1 MQGPLREQARS
12 HRGAAGLV
20 GWCGGQSSMN
30 LSGPFIKRPVATM
43 LLSLAIMLLGGVSFG
58 LLPVS
63 PLPQMD
69 FPVIVVQA
77 SLPGASPEVMAST
90 VATPLERS
98 FGSIAGVNTMS
109 SRSSQGSTRVILQFD
124 LDRDINGAAREVQAA
139 INASRTLLPS
149 GMRSM
154 PTYKKVNPSQAPIMV
169 LSLTSDVLEKG
180 QLYDL
185 ASTILSQSLSQVQGV
200 GEVQIGG
207 SSLPAVRIELEPQSL
222 NQYGVALDDVRNTI
236 ANANVRRPKG
246 SVEDDQRLWQ
256 VQANDQLEKAKDYES
271 LIIHYNGGAAL
282 RLKDVAKVSDGVEDR
297 YNSGFFNDDAAV
309 LLVINRQAGANIIET
324 VNEIKAQL
332 PALQAVLP
340 ASVKLNLAMDR
351 SPVIKATLH
360 EAEMTLLIAVALVIL
375 VVFLF
380 LGNFRAS
387 LIPTLAVPVS
397 LVGTFAV
404 MYLYGFSLN
413 NLSLMALILAT
424 GLVVDDAIVVLENI
438 SRHID
443 EGVRPM
449 RAAYLGAQEVGFTLL
464 SMNVSLVAVFLSI
477 LFMGGIIESL
487 FREFSITLAAAIVVS
502 LVVSLTLTPMLC
514 ARWLK
519 PHTPGQEN
527 RLQRWSR
534 RANDWMVGKYATSL
548 DWVLRHKRLTLLSL
562 FVTIGVNI
570 ALYVV
575 VPKTF
580 MPQQDTGQLIGFV
593 RGDDGLSFSVMQ
605 PKMEIFRRAVL
616 KDEAVESVAGFIGGN
631 NGTNNAFMLVR
642 LKPIKERSISAQKVI
657 ERLRKEMPKVPG
669 AQLMLMADQDL
680 QFGGGRE
687 QTTSQYSYILQSG
700 DLGALREWYPKVVTA
715 LKALPE
721 LTAIDAR
728 EGRGARQVTL
738 IVDRDQA
745 KRLGVDMDMVT
756 AVLNNAYS
764 QRQISTI
771 YDSLNQYQVVM
782 EVNPKYAQDPITLKQ
797 VQVITADGARIP
809 LSTIAHYENSLEN
822 DRVSHEGQFASES
835 IAFDMAE
842 GVTVE
847 QGGAAIERAIA
858 KVGLPE
864 DVIAKMAG
872 TADAFAAT
880 QKSQPWMILG
890 ALVAV
895 YLVLGVLYESYIH
908 PLTILSTLP
917 SAGVGALLSI
927 YALGGEFSLIS
938 LLGLFLLIG
947 VVKKNAILM
956 IDLALQLE
964 RSQGMAPLESIRSAC
979 LQRLRPIL
987 MTTLAAILGALPLL
1001 MSRAEGAEMRQPL
1014 GLTIIG
1020 GLIFSQ
1026 VLTLYT
1032 TPVVYLYLD
1041 RLRHRFNKWRG
1052 VRTDAALETPL

>member
-1 MQGPLREQARS
+1 
-12 HRGAAGLV
+12 
-20 GWCGGQSSMN
+20 MN

-256 VQANDQLEKAKDYES
+256 VQANDQLEKARDYES

-449 RAAYLGAQEVGFTLL
+449 QAAYLGAQEVGFTLL

-477 LFMGGIIESL
+477 LFMRGIIESL

-534 RANDWMVGKYATSL
+534 RTNDWMVGKYATSL

-570 ALYVV
+570 ALYIV

-580 MPQQDTGQLIGFV
+580 LPQQDTGQLIGFV

-872 TADAFAAT
+872 TANAFAAT

-964 RSQGMAPLESIRSAC
+964 RNQGMAPLESIRSAC

-1001 MSRAEGAEMRQPL
+1001 LSRAEGAEMRQPL

>member
-1 MQGPLREQARS
+1 
-12 HRGAAGLV
+12 
-20 GWCGGQSSMN
+20 MN

-98 FGSIAGVNTMS
+98 FGAIAGVNTMS

-139 INASRTLLPS
+139 INASRNLLPS

-207 SSLPAVRIELEPQSL
+207 SSLPAVRIELEPQAL
-222 NQYGVALDDVRNTI
+222 NQYGVALDYVRTAI

-246 SVEDDQRLWQ
+246 AVEDGERLWQ
-256 VQANDQLEKAKDYES
+256 IQANDQLEKAKDYKS
-271 LIIHYNGGAAL
+271 LIIHYADGAAL

-443 EGVRPM
+443 EGVPPM
-449 RAAYLGAQEVGFTLL
+449 KAAYLGAEEVGFTLL

-487 FREFSITLAAAIVVS
+487 FREFSITLAASIVVS

-527 RLQRWSR
+527 RLQRVSR
-534 RANDWMVGKYATSL
+534 RTNDWMVAKYATSL
-548 DWVLRHKRLTLLSL
+548 DWVLRHRRLTLLSL

-593 RGDDGLSFSVMQ
+593 RGDDGLSFTVMQ
-605 PKMEIFRRAVL
+605 PKMEVFRRAVL
-616 KDEAVESVAGFIGGN
+616 KDPAVESVAGFIGGS

-642 LKPIKERSISAQKVI
+642 LKPIKERNISAQKVI

-687 QTTSQYSYILQSG
+687 QTTSQYSYILQSA
-700 DLGALREWYPKVVTA
+700 DLGSLREWYPKVVTA

-728 EGRGARQVTL
+728 EGRGAQQVTL

-745 KRLGVDMDMVT
+745 KRLGIDMNMVT
-756 AVLNNAYS
+756 SVLNNAYS

-782 EVNPKYAQDPITLKQ
+782 EVNQKYAQDPITLKQ
-797 VQVITADGARIP
+797 VQVITADGARVP
-809 LSTIAHYENSLEN
+809 LSTIAHYENSLED

-835 IAFDMAE
+835 ISFDMAE

-847 QGGAAIERAIA
+847 QGTAAIERAIA
-858 KVGLPE
+858 RLGMPE
-864 DVIAKMAG
+864 DVIVKVAG

-964 RSQGMAPLESIRSAC
+964 RHQGLAPLESIRSAC

-1001 MSRAEGAEMRQPL
+1001 LSRAEGAEMRQPL

-1041 RLRHRFNKWRG
+1041 KLRHRFNHWRG

>member
-1 MQGPLREQARS
+1 
-12 HRGAAGLV
+12 
-20 GWCGGQSSMN
+20 MN

-98 FGSIAGVNTMS
+98 FGAIAGVNTMS

-139 INASRTLLPS
+139 INASRNLLPS

-154 PTYKKVNPSQAPIMV
+154 PTYKKINPSQAPIMV

-207 SSLPAVRIELEPQSL
+207 SSLPAVRIELEPQAL

-246 SVEDDQRLWQ
+246 SVEDSQRLWQ

-271 LIIHYNGGAAL
+271 LIIHYADGAAL

-297 YNSGFFNDDAAV
+297 YNSGFFNNDSAV

-332 PALQAVLP
+332 PSLQAVLP

-449 RAAYLGAQEVGFTLL
+449 KAAYLGAREVGFTLL

-487 FREFSITLAAAIVVS
+487 FREFSITLAASIVVS

-519 PHTPGQEN
+519 PHASGQEN

-534 RANDWMVGKYATSL
+534 QANEWLVGKYATSL
-548 DWVLRHKRLTLLSL
+548 DWVLRHRRLTLLSL
-562 FVTIGVNI
+562 LVTVGVNV

-605 PKMEIFRRAVL
+605 PKMETFRRAVL
-616 KDEAVESVAGFIGGN
+616 KDEAVESVAGFIGGT

-642 LKPIKERSISAQKVI
+642 LKPIKERNISAQKVI
-657 ERLRKEMPKVPG
+657 ERLRKEMPKVAG

-687 QTTSQYSYILQSG
+687 QTTSQYSYILQSA
-700 DLGALREWYPKVVTA
+700 DLGELRKWYPKVVTA
-715 LKALPE
+715 LRALPE

-797 VQVITADGARIP
+797 VQVITAAGARIP
-809 LSTIAHYENSLEN
+809 LSTIAHYENSLED

-835 IAFDMAE
+835 ISFDMAE

-847 QGGAAIERAIA
+847 QGTAAIERAIA
-858 KVGLPE
+858 RLGMPE
-864 DVIAKMAG
+864 DVIVKMAG

-880 QKSQPWMILG
+880 QKSQPFMILG

-964 RSQGMAPLESIRSAC
+964 RQQGMAPLESIRNAC

-1001 MSRAEGAEMRQPL
+1001 LSRAEGAEMRQPL

-1041 RLRHRFNKWRG
+1041 KLRHRFNHWRG

>member
-1 MQGPLREQARS
+1 
-12 HRGAAGLV
+12 
-20 GWCGGQSSMN
+20 MN
-30 LSGPFIKRPVATM
+30 LSGPFIRRPVATM
-43 LLSLAIMLLGGVSFG
+43 LLSFAIMLLGGVSFG
-58 LLPVS
+58 LLPVA

-77 SLPGASPEVMAST
+77 NLPGASPEVMAST

-98 FGSIAGVNTMS
+98 FGAIAGVNTMS

-139 INASRTLLPS
+139 INASRNLLPS

-185 ASTILSQSLSQVQGV
+185 ASTILSQSLSQVAGV

-207 SSLPAVRIELEPQSL
+207 SSLPAVRIELEPQLL
-222 NQYGVALDDVRNTI
+222 NQYGVALDDVRTAI
-236 ANANVRRPKG
+236 ADSNVRRPKG
-246 SVEDDQRLWQ
+246 SVEDDRRMWQ
-256 VQANDQLEKAKDYES
+256 VQANDQLEKAKDYET
-271 LIIHYNGGAAL
+271 LIIRYQDGSVL
-282 RLKDVAKVSDGVEDR
+282 RLKDVAKVTDSVEDR
-297 YNSGFFNDDAAV
+297 YNSGFFNNDAAV

-360 EAEMTLLIAVALVIL
+360 EAEMTLLIAVALVVL

-413 NLSLMALILAT
+413 NLSLMAFILAT

-443 EGVRPM
+443 EGVPPM
-449 RAAYLGAQEVGFTLL
+449 KAAYMGAEEVGFTLL

-487 FREFSITLAAAIVVS
+487 FREFSITLAASIVVS

-519 PHTPGQEN
+519 PHVPGQEN
-527 RLQRWSR
+527 RLQRWSQGLNER
-534 RANDWMVGKYATSL
+534 MVRGYAISL
-548 DWVLRHKRLTLLSL
+548 DWVLRHRRLTLLSL
-562 FVTIGVNI
+562 LVTIGVNV

-593 RGDDGLSFSVMQ
+593 RGDDGLSFNVMQ

-616 KDEAVESVAGFIGGN
+616 KDKAVQSVAGFIGGN

-642 LKPIKERSISAQKVI
+642 LKPIKERGISAQKVI

-669 AQLMLMADQDL
+669 GQLMLMADQDL

-700 DLGALREWYPKVVTA
+700 DLASLRTWYPKVVA
-715 LKALPE
+715 AFRALPE

-728 EGRGARQVTL
+728 DGGGAQQVTL
-738 IVDRDQA
+738 VVDRDQA
-745 KRLGVDMDMVT
+745 KRLGIDMDMVT
-756 AVLNNAYS
+756 TVLNNAYS

-782 EVNPKYAQDPITLKQ
+782 EVNPKYAQDPKTLEQ
-797 VQVITADGARIP
+797 VQVITADGARVP
-809 LSTIAHYENSLEN
+809 LSTIAHYENSLED
-822 DRVSHEGQFASES
+822 DRVSHEGQFASEGIS
-835 IAFDMAE
+835 FDMAE

-847 QGGAAIERAIA
+847 QGTAAIERALA

-880 QKSQPWMILG
+880 QKSQPFMILG
-890 ALVAV
+890 ALLAV

-964 RSQGMAPLESIRSAC
+964 RGGQTPLESIRSAC
-979 LQRLRPIL
+979 LLRLRPIL

-1001 MSRAEGAEMRQPL
+1001 LGAAEGSEMRQPL

-1020 GLIFSQ
+1020 GLVFSQ

-1041 RLRHRFNKWRG
+1041 KLRHRFNRWRG

>member
-1 MQGPLREQARS
+1 
-12 HRGAAGLV
+12 
-20 GWCGGQSSMN
+20 MN
-30 LSGPFIKRPVATM
+30 LSGPFIRRPVATL
-43 LLSLAIMLLGGVSFG
+43 LLSFAIMLLGGVSFG

-69 FPVIVVQA
+69 FPVIVVSA

-98 FGSIAGVNTMS
+98 FGAIAGVNTMS

-124 LDRDINGAAREVQAA
+124 QDRDINGAAREVQAA
-139 INASRTLLPS
+139 INASRNLLPS

-169 LSLTSDVLEKG
+169 LSLTSDVLSKG
-180 QLYDL
+180 ELYDL
-185 ASTILSQSLSQVQGV
+185 ASTILSQSLSQVPGV

-207 SSLPAVRIELEPQSL
+207 SSLPAVRIELEPQLL
-222 NQYGVALDDVRNTI
+222 NQYGVSLDEVRNTI

-246 SVEDDQRLWQ
+246 AVSDGERNWQ
-256 VQANDQLEKAKDYES
+256 IQANDQLEKAKDYEP
-271 LIIHYNGGAAL
+271 LIIRYQDGAAL
-282 RLKDVAKVSDGVEDR
+282 RLSHVAKVQDSVEDR
-297 YNSGFFNDDAAV
+297 YNSGFFNNDAAV
-309 LLVINRQAGANIIET
+309 LLVVNRQAGANIIET
-324 VNEIKAQL
+324 VNAIKAQL

-397 LVGTFAV
+397 LVGTFAI

-443 EGVRPM
+443 AGIAPM
-449 RAAYLGAQEVGFTLL
+449 KAAYLGAKEVGFTLL

-487 FREFSITLAAAIVVS
+487 FREFSITLAASIVVS

-519 PHTPGQEN
+519 PHVPGTEN
-527 RLQRWSR
+527 AMQRWSNR
-534 RANDWMVGKYATSL
+534 LNERMVNGYARSL
-548 DWVLRHKRLTLLSL
+548 DWVLRHKRLTLFSL
-562 FVTIGVNI
+562 LVTIGVNV

-605 PKMEIFRRAVL
+605 PKMEIFRKAVL
-616 KDEAVESVAGFIGGN
+616 ADPAVESVAGFIGGN
-631 NGTNNAFMLVR
+631 GGTNNALMIVR
-642 LKPIKERSISAQKVI
+642 LKPISERKISAQKVI
-657 ERLRKEMPKVPG
+657 ERLRATLPKVPG
-669 AQLMLMADQDL
+669 GRLMLMADQDL

-687 QTTSQYSYILQSG
+687 QTSSQYSYILQSG
-700 DLGALREWYPKVVTA
+700 DLSELRTWYPKVVEA

-728 EGRGARQVTL
+728 EGRGAQQVTL
-738 IVDRDQA
+738 VVDRDQA
-745 KRLGVDMDMVT
+745 KRLGVDMNMVT

-771 YDSLNQYQVVM
+771 YDSLNQYRVVM
-782 EVNPKYAQDPITLKQ
+782 EVNPQYARDPETLNQ
-797 VQVITADGARIP
+797 VQVITADGQRIP
-809 LSTIAHYENSLEN
+809 LSTIAHYENSLQD
-822 DRVSHEGQFASES
+822 DRVEHEGQFASET
-835 IAFDMAE
+835 IAFDLAN
-842 GVTVE
+842 GVSLE
-847 QGGAAIERAIA
+847 QGTAAIERAIA
-858 KVGLPE
+858 KLGLPE

-872 TADAFAAT
+872 TGDAFAAT
-880 QKSQPWMILG
+880 QKSQPFMILG

-895 YLVLGVLYESYIH
+895 YLVLGILYESYIH

-927 YALGGEFSLIS
+927 YLTGGEFSLIS

-964 RSQGMAPLESIRSAC
+964 RHAGMSPQESIRSAC

-987 MTTLAAILGALPLL
+987 MTTLAALLGALPLML
-1001 MSRAEGAEMRQPL
+1001 SHAEGAEMRQPL

-1026 VLTLYT
+1026 ILTLYT

-1041 RLRHRFNKWRG
+1041 RVRHRFNQWRG

>member
-1 MQGPLREQARS
+1 
-12 HRGAAGLV
+12 
-20 GWCGGQSSMN
+20 MN
-30 LSGPFIKRPVATM
+30 LSGPFIRRPVATM
-43 LLSLAIMLLGGVSFG
+43 LLSFAIMLLGGVCFG

-77 SLPGASPEVMAST
+77 NLPGASPEVMAST

-98 FGSIAGVNTMS
+98 FGAIAGVNTMS

-139 INASRTLLPS
+139 INASRNLLPS

-185 ASTILSQSLSQVQGV
+185 ASTILSQSLSQVAGV

-207 SSLPAVRIELEPQSL
+207 SSLPAVRIELEPQLL
-222 NQYGVALDDVRNTI
+222 NQYGVALDDVRTAI
-236 ANANVRRPKG
+236 ADSNVRRPKG
-246 SVEDDQRLWQ
+246 SVEDDKRMWQ
-256 VQANDQLEKAKDYES
+256 VQANDQLEKAKDYETLVIRYQDGS
-271 LIIHYNGGAAL
+271 VL
-282 RLKDVAKVSDGVEDR
+282 RLKDVAKVSDSVEDR

-324 VNEIKAQL
+324 VNEIKNQL

-360 EAEMTLLIAVALVIL
+360 EAEMTLLIAVALVVL

-443 EGVRPM
+443 EGVPPM
-449 RAAYLGAQEVGFTLL
+449 KAAYLGAEEVGFTLL
-464 SMNVSLVAVFLSI
+464 SMNASLVAVFLSI
-477 LFMGGIIESL
+477 LFMGGIVESL

-519 PHTPGQEN
+519 PHVPGQEN
-527 RLQRWSR
+527 RLQRWSHGLNER
-534 RANDWMVGKYATSL
+534 MVRGYARSL
-548 DWVLRHKRLTLLSL
+548 DWVLRHRRLTLLSL
-562 FVTIGVNI
+562 LVTIGVNI

-593 RGDDGLSFSVMQ
+593 RGDDGLSFNVMQ

-616 KDEAVESVAGFIGGN
+616 KDEAVQSVAGFIGGN

-642 LKPIKERSISAQKVI
+642 LKPIKERGVSAQKVI

-687 QTTSQYSYILQSG
+687 QTTSQYSYILQSA
-700 DLGALREWYPKVVTA
+700 DLASLRIWYPKVVA
-715 LKALPE
+715 AFRALPE

-728 EGRGARQVTL
+728 DGGGAQQVTL

-745 KRLGVDMDMVT
+745 KRLGIDMDMVT
-756 AVLNNAYS
+756 SVLNNAYS

-782 EVNPKYAQDPITLKQ
+782 EVNPKYAQDPNTLEQ
-797 VQVITADGARIP
+797 VQVITADGARVP
-809 LSTIAHYENSLEN
+809 LSAIAHYENSLED
-822 DRVSHEGQFASES
+822 DRVSHEGQFASEGIS
-835 IAFDMAE
+835 FDMAE

-847 QGGAAIERAIA
+847 QGTAAIERAIA
-858 KVGLPE
+858 KLGMPE

-880 QKSQPWMILG
+880 QKSQPFMILG
-890 ALVAV
+890 ALLAV

-927 YALGGEFSLIS
+927 YVLGSEFSLIS

-964 RSQGMAPLESIRSAC
+964 RAGQTPLESIRSAC
-979 LQRLRPIL
+979 LLRLRPIL

-1001 MSRAEGAEMRQPL
+1001 LGGAEGSEMRQPL

-1020 GLIFSQ
+1020 GLVFSQ

-1041 RLRHRFNKWRG
+1041 NLRHRFNRWRG

>member
-1 MQGPLREQARS
+1 
-12 HRGAAGLV
+12 
-20 GWCGGQSSMN
+20 MN

-58 LLPVS
+58 LLPVA

-98 FGSIAGVNTMS
+98 FGAIAGVNTMS

-139 INASRTLLPS
+139 INASRNLLPS

-207 SSLPAVRIELEPQSL
+207 SSLPAVRIELEPQAL
-222 NQYGVALDDVRNTI
+222 NQYGVALDDVRKTI
-236 ANANVRRPKG
+236 ADANVRRPKG
-246 SVEDDQRLWQ
+246 SVEDGQRLWQ
-256 VQANDQLEKAKDYES
+256 IQANDQLEKAKDYES
-271 LIIHYNGGAAL
+271 LIIHYADGAAL

-443 EGVRPM
+443 EGVKPM
-449 RAAYLGAQEVGFTLL
+449 QAAYLGAKEVGFTLL

-487 FREFSITLAAAIVVS
+487 FREFSITLAASIVVS

-527 RLQRWSR
+527 RLQRFSR
-534 RANDWMVGKYATSL
+534 RTNDWMVGKYATSL
-548 DWVLRHKRLTLLSL
+548 DWVLRHRRLTLLSL
-562 FVTIGVNI
+562 LITVGVNV

-616 KDEAVESVAGFIGGN
+616 KDEAVESVAGFIGGT

-642 LKPIKERSISAQKVI
+642 LKPIKDRQISAQKVI

-687 QTTSQYSYILQSG
+687 QTTSQYSYILQSA
-700 DLGALREWYPKVVTA
+700 DLGSLREWYPKVVTA
-715 LKALPE
+715 LRALPE

-728 EGRGARQVTL
+728 EGRGAQQVTL

-745 KRLGVDMDMVT
+745 KRLGIDMDMVT
-756 AVLNNAYS
+756 SVLNNAYS

-782 EVNPKYAQDPITLKQ
+782 EVNPKYAQDPVTLKQ
-797 VQVITADGARIP
+797 VQVITADGARVP
-809 LSTIAHYENSLEN
+809 LSTFAHYESSLED
-822 DRVSHEGQFASES
+822 DRVSHEGQFASEDIS
-835 IAFDMAE
+835 FDMAE

-847 QGGAAIERAIA
+847 QGSAAIERAIA
-858 KVGLPE
+858 KLGLPE

-880 QKSQPWMILG
+880 QKSQPFMILG
-890 ALVAV
+890 ALLAV

-964 RSQGMAPLESIRSAC
+964 RHQGMTPLESIRSAC

-1001 MSRAEGAEMRQPL
+1001 LSRAEGAEMRQPL

-1041 RLRHRFNKWRG
+1041 KLRHRFNKWRG

>member
-1 MQGPLREQARS
+1 
-12 HRGAAGLV
+12 
-20 GWCGGQSSMN
+20 MN

-98 FGSIAGVNTMS
+98 FGAIAGVNTMS

-139 INASRTLLPS
+139 INASRNLLPS

-207 SSLPAVRIELEPQSL
+207 SSLPAVRIELEPQAL
-222 NQYGVALDDVRNTI
+222 NQYGVALDDVRTTI

-246 SVEDDQRLWQ
+246 SVEDGERLWQ

-271 LIIHYNGGAAL
+271 LIIHYADGAAL

-297 YNSGFFNDDAAV
+297 YNSGFFNNDAAV

-375 VVFLF
+375 VVYLF

-443 EGVRPM
+443 QGVPPM
-449 RAAYLGAQEVGFTLL
+449 KAAYLGAEEVGFTLL

-477 LFMGGIIESL
+477 LFMGGIVESL
-487 FREFSITLAAAIVVS
+487 FREFSITLAASIIVS

-527 RLQRWSR
+527 HLQRWSQR
-534 RANDWMVGKYATSL
+534 TNDWMVGKYATSL
-548 DWVLRHKRLTLLSL
+548 DWVLRHRRLTLLSL
-562 FVTIGVNI
+562 IVTIGVNI
-570 ALYVV
+570 ALYIV

-593 RGDDGLSFSVMQ
+593 RGDDGLSFTVMQ
-605 PKMEIFRRAVL
+605 PKMEIFRREVL
-616 KDEAVESVAGFIGGN
+616 KNPAVESVAGFIGGS

-642 LKPIKERSISAQKVI
+642 LKPIKERGINAQKVI
-657 ERLRKEMPKVPG
+657 EQLRKDMPKVAG

-700 DLGALREWYPKVVTA
+700 DLSLLREWYPKVVTA

-728 EGRGARQVTL
+728 EGRGAQQVTL

-745 KRLGVDMDMVT
+745 KRLGVDMNRVT
-756 AVLNNAYS
+756 SVLNNAYS

-782 EVNPKYAQDPITLKQ
+782 EVNPKYAQDPVTLNQ
-797 VQVITADGARIP
+797 VKVITADGARIP
-809 LSTIAHYENSLEN
+809 LSTIAHYENSLAD

-847 QGGAAIERAIA
+847 QGTAAIERAIA
-858 KVGLPE
+858 RVGLPE
-864 DVIAKMAG
+864 GVIAKMSG

-927 YALGGEFSLIS
+927 YVLGGEFSLIS

-964 RSQGMAPLESIRSAC
+964 RHQGLAPLVSIRSAC

-1001 MSRAEGAEMRQPL
+1001 LGRAEGAEMRQPL

-1020 GLIFSQ
+1020 GLVFSQ

-1041 RLRHRFNKWRG
+1041 KLRHRFNHWRG

>member
-1 MQGPLREQARS
+1 
-12 HRGAAGLV
+12 
-20 GWCGGQSSMN
+20 MN

-443 EGVRPM
+443 AGVRPM
-449 RAAYLGAQEVGFTLL
+449 RAAYLGAEEVGFTLL

-527 RLQRWSR
+527 RLQRWSQR
-534 RANDWMVGKYATSL
+534 TNEWMVGKYATSL

-570 ALYVV
+570 ALYIV

-580 MPQQDTGQLIGFV
+580 LPQQDTGQLIGFV

-642 LKPIKERSISAQKVI
+642 LKPIKERGISAQKVI

-964 RSQGMAPLESIRSAC
+964 RNQGMAPLESIRSAC

-1001 MSRAEGAEMRQPL
+1001 LGRAEGAEMRQPL

-1041 RLRHRFNKWRG
+1041 QLRHRFNKWRG

>member
-1 MQGPLREQARS
+1 
-12 HRGAAGLV
+12 
-20 GWCGGQSSMN
+20 MN

-43 LLSLAIMLLGGVSFG
+43 LLCLAIMLLGGVSFG

-98 FGSIAGVNTMS
+98 FGAIAGVNTMS

-139 INASRTLLPS
+139 INASRNLLPS

-207 SSLPAVRIELEPQSL
+207 SSLPAVRIELEPQAL
-222 NQYGVALDDVRNTI
+222 NQYGVALDDVRKTI
-236 ANANVRRPKG
+236 ADANVRRPKG
-246 SVEDDQRLWQ
+246 SVEDGQRLWQ
-256 VQANDQLEKAKDYES
+256 IQANDQLEKAKDYES
-271 LIIHYNGGAAL
+271 LIIHYADGAAL

-360 EAEMTLLIAVALVIL
+360 EAEMTLLIAVGLVIL

-387 LIPTLAVPVS
+387 LIPSLAVPVS

-443 EGVRPM
+443 EGVKPM
-449 RAAYLGAQEVGFTLL
+449 QAAYLGAKEVGFTLL

-477 LFMGGIIESL
+477 LFMGGIVESL

-534 RANDWMVGKYATSL
+534 RTNDWMVARYATSL
-548 DWVLRHKRLTLLSL
+548 DWVLRHRRLTLLSL
-562 FVTIGVNI
+562 FITVGVNV

-616 KDEAVESVAGFIGGN
+616 KDEAVESVAGFIGGS

-642 LKPIKERSISAQKVI
+642 LKPIKDRQLSAQKVI

-687 QTTSQYSYILQSG
+687 QTSSQYSYILQSG
-700 DLGALREWYPKVVTA
+700 DLGELREWYPKVVAA
-715 LKALPE
+715 LRALPE

-728 EGRGARQVTL
+728 EGKGAQQVTL

-745 KRLGVDMDMVT
+745 KRLGIDMDMVT
-756 AVLNNAYS
+756 SVLNNAYS

-782 EVNPKYAQDPITLKQ
+782 EVNQKYAQDPVTLKQ
-797 VQVITADGARIP
+797 VQVITADGARVP
-809 LSTIAHYENSLEN
+809 LSTFAHYENSLED
-822 DRVSHEGQFASES
+822 DRVSHEGQFASEDIS
-835 IAFDMAE
+835 FDMAE

-847 QGGAAIERAIA
+847 QGSAAIERAVA

-880 QKSQPWMILG
+880 QKSQPFMILG
-890 ALVAV
+890 ALLAV

-964 RSQGMAPLESIRSAC
+964 RHQGMTPLESIRSAC

-1001 MSRAEGAEMRQPL
+1001 LSRAEGAEMRQPL

-1041 RLRHRFNKWRG
+1041 KLRHRFNKWRG

>member
-1 MQGPLREQARS
+1 
-12 HRGAAGLV
+12 
-20 GWCGGQSSMN
+20 MN
-30 LSGPFIKRPVATM
+30 LSGPFIRRPVATL

-69 FPVIVVQA
+69 FPVIVVSA

-98 FGSIAGVNTMS
+98 FGAIAGVNTMS

-124 LDRDINGAAREVQAA
+124 QDRDINGAAREVQAA
-139 INASRTLLPS
+139 INASRNLLPS

-169 LSLTSDVLEKG
+169 LSLTSDVLSKG
-180 QLYDL
+180 ELYDL
-185 ASTILSQSLSQVQGV
+185 ASTILSQSLSQVPGV

-207 SSLPAVRIELEPQSL
+207 SSLPAVRIELEPQLL
-222 NQYGVALDDVRNTI
+222 NQYGVSLDEVRNTI

-246 SVEDDQRLWQ
+246 AVSDGERNWQ
-256 VQANDQLEKAKDYES
+256 IQANDQLEKAKDYEP
-271 LIIHYNGGAAL
+271 LIIRYQDGAAL
-282 RLKDVAKVSDGVEDR
+282 RLSHVAKVQDSVEDR
-297 YNSGFFNDDAAV
+297 YNSGFFNNDAAV
-309 LLVINRQAGANIIET
+309 LLVVNRQAGANIIET
-324 VNEIKAQL
+324 VNAIKAQL

-397 LVGTFAV
+397 LVGTFAS

-443 EGVRPM
+443 AGIAPM
-449 RAAYLGAQEVGFTLL
+449 KAAYLGAKEVGFTLL

-487 FREFSITLAAAIVVS
+487 FREFSITLAASIVVS

-519 PHTPGQEN
+519 PHVPGTEN
-527 RLQRWSR
+527 AMQRWSNR
-534 RANDWMVGKYATSL
+534 LNERMVNGYARSL
-548 DWVLRHKRLTLLSL
+548 DWVLRHKRLTLFSL
-562 FVTIGVNI
+562 LVTIGVNV

-605 PKMEIFRRAVL
+605 PKMEIFRKAVL
-616 KDEAVESVAGFIGGN
+616 ADPAVESVAGFIGGN
-631 NGTNNAFMLVR
+631 GGTNNALMIVR
-642 LKPIKERSISAQKVI
+642 LKPISERKISAQKVI
-657 ERLRKEMPKVPG
+657 ERLRATLPKVPG
-669 AQLMLMADQDL
+669 GRLMLMADQDL

-687 QTTSQYSYILQSG
+687 QTSSQYSYILQSG
-700 DLGALREWYPKVVTA
+700 DLSELRTWYPKVVEA

-728 EGRGARQVTL
+728 EGRGAQQVTL
-738 IVDRDQA
+738 VVDRDQA
-745 KRLGVDMDMVT
+745 KRLGVDMNMVT

-771 YDSLNQYQVVM
+771 YDSLNQYRVVM
-782 EVNPKYAQDPITLKQ
+782 EVNPQYARDPETLNQ
-797 VQVITADGARIP
+797 VQVITADGQRIP
-809 LSTIAHYENSLEN
+809 LSTIAHYENSLQD
-822 DRVSHEGQFASES
+822 DRVEHEGQFASET
-835 IAFDMAE
+835 IAFDLAN
-842 GVTVE
+842 GVSLE
-847 QGGAAIERAIA
+847 QGTAAIERAIA
-858 KVGLPE
+858 KLGLPE

-872 TADAFAAT
+872 TGDAFAAT
-880 QKSQPWMILG
+880 QKSQPFMILG

-895 YLVLGVLYESYIH
+895 YLVLGILYESYIH

-927 YALGGEFSLIS
+927 YLTGGEFSLIS

-964 RSQGMAPLESIRSAC
+964 RHAGMSPQESIRSAC

-987 MTTLAAILGALPLL
+987 MTTLAALLGALPLML
-1001 MSRAEGAEMRQPL
+1001 SHAEGAEMRQPL

-1026 VLTLYT
+1026 ILTLYT

-1041 RLRHRFNKWRG
+1041 RVRHRFNQWRG

>member
-1 MQGPLREQARS
+1 
-12 HRGAAGLV
+12 
-20 GWCGGQSSMN
+20 MN
-30 LSGPFIKRPVATM
+30 LSGPFIRRPVATM

-69 FPVIVVQA
+69 FPVIVVSA

-98 FGSIAGVNTMS
+98 FGTIAGVNTMS
-109 SRSSQGSTRVILQFD
+109 SRSGQGSTRVILQFD

-139 INASRTLLPS
+139 INASRNLLPS

-154 PTYKKVNPSQAPIMV
+154 PIYKKVNPSQAPIMV

-185 ASTILSQSLSQVQGV
+185 ASTILSQSLSQVPGV

-207 SSLPAVRIELEPQSL
+207 SSLPAVRIELEPQLL

-236 ANANVRRPKG
+236 ANANLRRPKG
-246 SVEDDQRLWQ
+246 LIEDDQRMWQ
-256 VQANDQLEKAKDYES
+256 VQANDQLEKAKDYEP
-271 LIIHYNGGAAL
+271 LIIRYQNGSAL
-282 RLKDVAKVSDGVEDR
+282 RLSDVAKVRDSVEDR
-297 YNSGFFNDDAAV
+297 YNSGFFNNDAAV
-309 LLVINRQAGANIIET
+309 LLVINRQAGANIIKT

-375 VVFLF
+375 VVYLF
-380 LGNFRAS
+380 LGNWRAS
-387 LIPTLAVPVS
+387 LIPTMAVPVS

-443 EGVRPM
+443 EGIAPM
-449 RAAYLGAQEVGFTLL
+449 KAAYLGAKEVGFTLL

-477 LFMGGIIESL
+477 LFIGGIIASL
-487 FREFSITLAAAIVVS
+487 FREFSITLAASIVVS

-519 PHTPGQEN
+519 PHVPGQEN
-527 RLQRWSR
+527 RLQRASQ
-534 RANDWMVGKYATSL
+534 RANDWMVKHYASSL
-548 DWVLRHKRLTLLSL
+548 DWVLRHRRLTLLSL
-562 FVTIGVNI
+562 LITIGVNV

-580 MPQQDTGQLIGFV
+580 LPQQDTGQLIGFV
-593 RGDDGLSFSVMQ
+593 RGDDGLSFNVMQ
-605 PKMEIFRRAVL
+605 PKMETFRRAVL
-616 KDEAVESVAGFIGGN
+616 KDDAVESVAGFIGGT
-631 NGTNNAFMLVR
+631 NGTNNGFMLVR
-642 LKPIKERSISAQKVI
+642 LKPIKERNISAQKVI
-657 ERLRKEMPKVPG
+657 ERLRKEMPKVAG

-680 QFGGGRE
+680 QFGGGRD
-687 QTTSQYSYILQSG
+687 QTTSQYTYILQSG
-700 DLGALREWYPKVVTA
+700 DLSALREWYPKVVAA

-728 EGRGARQVTL
+728 EGRGAAQVTL
-738 IVDRDQA
+738 VVDRDQA
-745 KRLGVDMDMVT
+745 KRLGIDMAMVT
-756 AVLNNAYS
+756 SLLNNAYS

-782 EVNPKYAQDPITLKQ
+782 EVNPKYAQDPITLNQ
-797 VQVITADGARIP
+797 VQVITAAGARIP
-809 LSTIAHYENSLEN
+809 LSAIAHYENSLEN

-835 IAFDMAE
+835 ISFDMAE

-847 QGGAAIERAIA
+847 QGSAAIERAIA
-858 KVGLPE
+858 RLGLPE
-864 DVIAKMAG
+864 EVIAKMAG

-895 YLVLGVLYESYIH
+895 YLVLGVLYESYVH

-927 YALGGEFSLIS
+927 YVLGGEFSLIS

-964 RSQGMAPLESIRSAC
+964 RHQGMGPLESIRSAC
-979 LQRLRPIL
+979 LLRLRPIL

-1001 MSRAEGAEMRQPL
+1001 LSTAEGAEMRQPL

-1026 VLTLYT
+1026 VLTLFT

-1041 RLRHRFNKWRG
+1041 RLRHRVNRWRG
-1052 VRTDAALETPL
+1052 VRTDASLETPL

>member
-1 MQGPLREQARS
+1 
-12 HRGAAGLV
+12 
-20 GWCGGQSSMN
+20 MN
-30 LSGPFIKRPVATM
+30 LSGPFIRRPVATL

-69 FPVIVVQA
+69 FPVIVVSA

-98 FGSIAGVNTMS
+98 FGAIAGVNTMS

-124 LDRDINGAAREVQAA
+124 QDRDINGAAREVQAA
-139 INASRTLLPS
+139 INASRNLLPS

-169 LSLTSDVLEKG
+169 LSLTSDVLSKG
-180 QLYDL
+180 ELYDL
-185 ASTILSQSLSQVQGV
+185 ASTILSQSLSQVPGV

-207 SSLPAVRIELEPQSL
+207 SSLPAVRIELEPQLL
-222 NQYGVALDDVRNTI
+222 NQYGVSLDEVRNTI

-246 SVEDDQRLWQ
+246 AVSDGERNWQ
-256 VQANDQLEKAKDYES
+256 IQANDQLEKAKDYEP
-271 LIIHYNGGAAL
+271 LIIRYQDGAAL
-282 RLKDVAKVSDGVEDR
+282 RLSHVAKVQDSVEDR
-297 YNSGFFNDDAAV
+297 YNSGFFNNDAAV
-309 LLVINRQAGANIIET
+309 LLVVNRQAGANIIET
-324 VNEIKAQL
+324 VNAIKAQL

-397 LVGTFAV
+397 LVGTFAI

-443 EGVRPM
+443 AGIAPM
-449 RAAYLGAQEVGFTLL
+449 KAAYLGAKEVGFTLL

-487 FREFSITLAAAIVVS
+487 FREFSITLAASIVVS

-519 PHTPGQEN
+519 PHVPGTEN
-527 RLQRWSR
+527 AMQRWSNR
-534 RANDWMVGKYATSL
+534 LNERMVSGYARSL
-548 DWVLRHKRLTLLSL
+548 DWVLRHKRLTLFSL
-562 FVTIGVNI
+562 LVTIGVNV

-605 PKMEIFRRAVL
+605 PKMEIFRKAVL
-616 KDEAVESVAGFIGGN
+616 ADPAVESVAGFIGGN
-631 NGTNNAFMLVR
+631 GGTNNALMIVR
-642 LKPIKERSISAQKVI
+642 LKPISERKISAQKVI
-657 ERLRKEMPKVPG
+657 ERLRETLPKVPG
-669 AQLMLMADQDL
+669 GRLMLMADQDL

-687 QTTSQYSYILQSG
+687 QTSSQYSYILQSG
-700 DLGALREWYPKVVTA
+700 DLSELRTWYPKVVEA

-728 EGRGARQVTL
+728 EGRGAQQVTL
-738 IVDRDQA
+738 VVDRDQA
-745 KRLGVDMDMVT
+745 KRLGVDMNMVT

-771 YDSLNQYQVVM
+771 YDSLNQYRVVM
-782 EVNPKYAQDPITLKQ
+782 EVNPQYARDPETLNQ
-797 VQVITADGARIP
+797 VQVITADGQRIP
-809 LSTIAHYENSLEN
+809 LSTIAHYENSLQD
-822 DRVSHEGQFASES
+822 DRVEHEGQFASET
-835 IAFDMAE
+835 IAFDLAN
-842 GVTVE
+842 GVSLE
-847 QGGAAIERAIA
+847 QGTAAIERAIA
-858 KVGLPE
+858 KLGLPE

-872 TADAFAAT
+872 TGDAFAAT
-880 QKSQPWMILG
+880 QKSQPFMILG

-895 YLVLGVLYESYIH
+895 YLVLGILYESYIH

-927 YALGGEFSLIS
+927 YLTGGEFSLIS

-964 RSQGMAPLESIRSAC
+964 RHAGMSPQESIRSAC

-987 MTTLAAILGALPLL
+987 MTTLAALLGALPLML
-1001 MSRAEGAEMRQPL
+1001 SHAEGAEMRQPL

-1026 VLTLYT
+1026 ILTLYT

-1041 RLRHRFNKWRG
+1041 RVRHRFNQWRG

>member
-1 MQGPLREQARS
+1 
-12 HRGAAGLV
+12 
-20 GWCGGQSSMN
+20 MN
-30 LSGPFIKRPVATM
+30 LSGPFIRRPVATM
-43 LLSLAIMLLGGVSFG
+43 LLSFAIMLLGGVCFG

-77 SLPGASPEVMAST
+77 NLPGASPEVMAST

-98 FGSIAGVNTMS
+98 FGAIAGVNTMS

-139 INASRTLLPS
+139 INASRNLLPS

-185 ASTILSQSLSQVQGV
+185 ASTILSQSLSQVSGV

-207 SSLPAVRIELEPQSL
+207 SSLPAVRIELEPQLL
-222 NQYGVALDDVRNTI
+222 NQYGVALDDVRTAI
-236 ANANVRRPKG
+236 ADSNVRRPKG
-246 SVEDDQRLWQ
+246 SVEDDRRMWQ
-256 VQANDQLEKAKDYES
+256 VQANDQLEKAKDYET
-271 LIIHYNGGAAL
+271 LIIRYQDGSVL
-282 RLKDVAKVSDGVEDR
+282 RLKDVAKVTDSVEDR
-297 YNSGFFNDDAAV
+297 YNSGFFNNDAAV

-360 EAEMTLLIAVALVIL
+360 EAEMTLLIAVALVVL

-443 EGVRPM
+443 EGVPPM
-449 RAAYLGAQEVGFTLL
+449 NAAYLGAEEVGFTLL

-487 FREFSITLAAAIVVS
+487 FREFSITLAASIVVS

-519 PHTPGQEN
+519 PHVPGQEN
-527 RLQRWSR
+527 RLQRWSLGLNER
-534 RANDWMVGKYATSL
+534 MVRGYATSL
-548 DWVLRHKRLTLLSL
+548 DWVLRHRRLTLLSL
-562 FVTIGVNI
+562 LVTIGVNV

-593 RGDDGLSFSVMQ
+593 RGDDGLSFNVMQ

-616 KDEAVESVAGFIGGN
+616 KDEAVQSVAGFIGGN

-642 LKPIKERSISAQKVI
+642 LKPIKERGISAQKVI

-669 AQLMLMADQDL
+669 GQLMLMADQDL

-687 QTTSQYSYILQSG
+687 QTTSQYSYILQSA
-700 DLGALREWYPKVVTA
+700 DLATLRTWYPKVVA
-715 LKALPE
+715 AFRALPE

-728 EGRGARQVTL
+728 DGGGAQQVTL
-738 IVDRDQA
+738 VVDRDQA
-745 KRLGVDMDMVT
+745 KRLGIDMDMVT

-782 EVNPKYAQDPITLKQ
+782 EVNPKYAQDPSTLEQ
-797 VQVITADGARIP
+797 VQVITADGARVP
-809 LSTIAHYENSLEN
+809 LSAIAHYENSLED
-822 DRVSHEGQFASES
+822 DRVSHEGQFASEGIS
-835 IAFDMAE
+835 FDMAE

-847 QGGAAIERAIA
+847 QGTAAIERAIA
-858 KVGLPE
+858 KLGMPE

-880 QKSQPWMILG
+880 QKSQPFMILG
-890 ALVAV
+890 ALLAV

-927 YALGGEFSLIS
+927 YALGSEFSLIS

-964 RSQGMAPLESIRSAC
+964 RAGQTPLESIRSAC
-979 LQRLRPIL
+979 LLRLRPIL

-1001 MSRAEGAEMRQPL
+1001 LGAAEGAEMRQPL

-1020 GLIFSQ
+1020 GLVFSQ

-1041 RLRHRFNKWRG
+1041 KLRHRFNRWRG

>member
-1 MQGPLREQARS
+1 
-12 HRGAAGLV
+12 
-20 GWCGGQSSMN
+20 MN
-30 LSGPFIKRPVATM
+30 LSGPFIRRPVATM
-43 LLSLAIMLLGGVSFG
+43 LLSFAIMLLGGVCFG

-77 SLPGASPEVMAST
+77 NLPGASPEVMAST

-98 FGSIAGVNTMS
+98 FGAIAGVNTMS

-139 INASRTLLPS
+139 INASRNLLPS

-185 ASTILSQSLSQVQGV
+185 ASTILSQSLSQVTGV

-207 SSLPAVRIELEPQSL
+207 SSLPAVRIELEPQLL
-222 NQYGVALDDVRNTI
+222 NQYGVALDDVRTAI
-236 ANANVRRPKG
+236 ANSNVRRPKG
-246 SVEDDQRLWQ
+246 SVEDDKRMWQ
-256 VQANDQLEKAKDYES
+256 VQANDQLEKAKDYETLVIRYQDGS
-271 LIIHYNGGAAL
+271 VL

-297 YNSGFFNDDAAV
+297 YNSGFFNNDAAV

-324 VNEIKAQL
+324 VNEIKNQL

-340 ASVKLNLAMDR
+340 ASVKLDLAMDR

-360 EAEMTLLIAVALVIL
+360 EAEMTLLIAVALVVL

-404 MYLYGFSLN
+404 MYVYGFSLN

-443 EGVRPM
+443 EGVPPM
-449 RAAYLGAQEVGFTLL
+449 KAAYLGAEEVGFTLL
-464 SMNVSLVAVFLSI
+464 SMNASLVAVFLSI
-477 LFMGGIIESL
+477 LFMGGIVESL

-519 PHTPGQEN
+519 PHVPGQEN
-527 RLQRWSR
+527 RLQRWSHGLNER
-534 RANDWMVGKYATSL
+534 MVRGYARSL
-548 DWVLRHKRLTLLSL
+548 DWVLRHRRLTLFSL
-562 FVTIGVNI
+562 LVTIGVNI

-593 RGDDGLSFSVMQ
+593 RGDDGLSFNVMQ

-616 KDEAVESVAGFIGGN
+616 KDEAVQSVAGFIGGN

-642 LKPIKERSISAQKVI
+642 LKPIKERGISAQKVI

-669 AQLMLMADQDL
+669 GQLMLMADQDL

-687 QTTSQYSYILQSG
+687 QTTSQYSYILQSA
-700 DLGALREWYPKVVTA
+700 DLASLRTWYPKVVA
-715 LKALPE
+715 AFRALPE

-728 EGRGARQVTL
+728 DGGGAQQVTL
-738 IVDRDQA
+738 VVDRDQA
-745 KRLGVDMDMVT
+745 KRLGIDMDMVT
-756 AVLNNAYS
+756 SVLNNAYS

-782 EVNPKYAQDPITLKQ
+782 EVNPKYAQDPNTLEQ
-797 VQVITADGARIP
+797 VQVITADGARVP
-809 LSTIAHYENSLEN
+809 LSAIAHYENSLED
-822 DRVSHEGQFASES
+822 DRVSHEGQFASEGIS
-835 IAFDMAE
+835 FDMAE

-847 QGGAAIERAIA
+847 QGTAAIERAIA
-858 KVGLPE
+858 KLGMPE

-880 QKSQPWMILG
+880 QKSQPFMILG
-890 ALVAV
+890 ALLAV

-927 YALGGEFSLIS
+927 YVLGSEFSLIS

-964 RSQGMAPLESIRSAC
+964 RAGQTSLESIRSAC
-979 LQRLRPIL
+979 LLRLRPIL

-1001 MSRAEGAEMRQPL
+1001 LGGAEGSEMRQPL

-1020 GLIFSQ
+1020 GLVFSQ

-1041 RLRHRFNKWRG
+1041 NLRHRFNRWRG

>member
-1 MQGPLREQARS
+1 
-12 HRGAAGLV
+12 
-20 GWCGGQSSMN
+20 MN

-98 FGSIAGVNTMS
+98 FGAIAGVNTMS

-139 INASRTLLPS
+139 INASRNLLPS

-443 EGVRPM
+443 KGVRPM

-502 LVVSLTLTPMLC
+502 LLVSLTLTPMLC

-527 RLQRWSR
+527 RLQRWSQR
-534 RANDWMVGKYATSL
+534 TNDWMVGKYASSL

-642 LKPIKERSISAQKVI
+642 LKPIKERNISAQKVI

-715 LKALPE
+715 LRALPE

-809 LSTIAHYENSLEN
+809 LSTIAHYENSLED

-847 QGGAAIERAIA
+847 QGTAAIERAIA

-864 DVIAKMAG
+864 DVIVKMAG
-872 TADAFAAT
+872 TADAFAAM
-880 QKSQPWMILG
+880 QKSQPFMILG

-927 YALGGEFSLIS
+927 YVLGGEFSLIS

-964 RSQGMAPLESIRSAC
+964 RQQGMAPLESIRNAC

-1001 MSRAEGAEMRQPL
+1001 LSRAEGAEMRQPL

-1041 RLRHRFNKWRG
+1041 KLRHRFNKWRG

>member
-1 MQGPLREQARS
+1 
-12 HRGAAGLV
+12 
-20 GWCGGQSSMN
+20 MN
-30 LSGPFIKRPVATM
+30 LSGPFIRRPVATM

-58 LLPVS
+58 LLPVA

-98 FGSIAGVNTMS
+98 FGAIAGVNTMS

-124 LDRDINGAAREVQAA
+124 LGRDINGAAREVQAA
-139 INASRTLLPS
+139 INASRNLLPS

-185 ASTILSQSLSQVQGV
+185 ASTILSQSLSQVPGV

-207 SSLPAVRIELEPQSL
+207 SSLPAVRIELEPQLL

-246 SVEDDQRLWQ
+246 SVEDDQRMWQ
-256 VQANDQLEKAKDYES
+256 VQANDQLEKAKDYEP
-271 LIIHYNGGAAL
+271 LIIRYQNGSAL
-282 RLKDVAKVSDGVEDR
+282 RLSDVAKVSDGVEDR
-297 YNSGFFNDDAAV
+297 YNSGFFNNDAAV

-375 VVFLF
+375 VVYLF

-443 EGVRPM
+443 DGIAPM
-449 RAAYLGAQEVGFTLL
+449 KAAYLGAKEVGFTLL

-519 PHTPGQEN
+519 PHAPGQEN
-527 RLQRWSR
+527 RLQRTSQR
-534 RANDWMVGKYATSL
+534 VNDWMVKGYARSL
-548 DWVLRHKRLTLLSL
+548 DWVLRHRRLTLLSL
-562 FVTIGVNI
+562 FVTIGVNV

-605 PKMEIFRRAVL
+605 PKMEIFRKAVL
-616 KDEAVESVAGFIGGN
+616 RDPAVESVAGFIGGS

-642 LKPIKERSISAQKVI
+642 LKPIKERQISAQKVI
-657 ERLRKEMPKVPG
+657 ERLRKDMPKVPG
-669 AQLMLMADQDL
+669 GMLMLMADQDL

-687 QTTSQYSYILQSG
+687 QTSSQYSYILQSG
-700 DLGALREWYPKVVTA
+700 DLSALRLWYPKVVTA
-715 LKALPE
+715 LKSLPE

-728 EGRGARQVTL
+728 EGRGAQQVTL
-738 IVDRDQA
+738 VVDRDQA

-756 AVLNNAYS
+756 SVLNNAYS

-782 EVNPKYAQDPITLKQ
+782 EVNPKYAQDPITLNQ

-809 LSTIAHYENSLEN
+809 LSAIAHYENSLED
-822 DRVSHEGQFASES
+822 DRVSHEGQFASEDIS
-835 IAFDMAE
+835 FDMAE

-847 QGGAAIERAIA
+847 QGTAAIERAIA
-858 KVGLPE
+858 KLGLPE
-864 DVIAKMAG
+864 DVIVKMAG

-927 YALGGEFSLIS
+927 YVLGGEFSLIS

-964 RSQGMAPLESIRSAC
+964 RHQGMAPLESIRSAC
-979 LQRLRPIL
+979 LLRLRPIL

-1001 MSRAEGAEMRQPL
+1001 LSSAEGAEMRQPL

-1041 RLRHRFNKWRG
+1041 KLRHRFNHWRG
-1052 VRTDAALETPL
+1052 VRTDAALETAL

>member
-1 MQGPLREQARS
+1 
-12 HRGAAGLV
+12 
-20 GWCGGQSSMN
+20 MN

-58 LLPVS
+58 LLPVA

-98 FGSIAGVNTMS
+98 FGAIAGVNTMS

-139 INASRTLLPS
+139 INASRNLLPS

-207 SSLPAVRIELEPQSL
+207 SSLPAVRIELEPQAL

-246 SVEDDQRLWQ
+246 SVEDGQRLWQ

-271 LIIHYNGGAAL
+271 LIIHYADGAAL
-282 RLKDVAKVSDGVEDR
+282 RLRDVAKVSDGVEDR
-297 YNSGFFNDDAAV
+297 YNSGFFNNDAAV

-443 EGVRPM
+443 KGVSPM
-449 RAAYLGAQEVGFTLL
+449 KAAYLGAQEVGFTLL

-477 LFMGGIIESL
+477 LFMGGIVESL
-487 FREFSITLAAAIVVS
+487 FREFSITLAASIVVS

-527 RLQRWSR
+527 RLQRWSQ
-534 RANDWMVGKYATSL
+534 RANEWMVGKYATSL
-548 DWVLRHKRLTLLSL
+548 DWVLRHRRLTLLSL
-562 FVTIGVNI
+562 FVTVGVNV

-616 KDEAVESVAGFIGGN
+616 KDDAVQSVAGFIGGT

-642 LKPIKERSISAQKVI
+642 LKPIKERNISAQKVI

-700 DLGALREWYPKVVTA
+700 DLGDLREWYPKVVTA

-728 EGRGARQVTL
+728 EGRGAQQVTL

-756 AVLNNAYS
+756 SVLNNAYS

-809 LSTIAHYENSLEN
+809 LSTIAHYENSLED

-835 IAFDMAE
+835 LSFDMAD

-847 QGGAAIERAIA
+847 QGTAAIERAIA

-864 DVIAKMAG
+864 SVIAKMAG

-964 RSQGMAPLESIRSAC
+964 RHQGLEPLESIRSAC

-1001 MSRAEGAEMRQPL
+1001 LSRAEGAEMRQPL

-1041 RLRHRFNKWRG
+1041 KLRHRFNKWRG

>member
-1 MQGPLREQARS
+1 
-12 HRGAAGLV
+12 
-20 GWCGGQSSMN
+20 MN
-30 LSGPFIKRPVATM
+30 LSGPFIRRPVATM
-43 LLSLAIMLLGGVSFG
+43 LLSLAIVLLGAVSFG

-77 SLPGASPEVMAST
+77 SLAGASPEVMAST

-98 FGSIAGVNTMS
+98 FGAIAGITTMS
-109 SRSSQGSTRVILQFD
+109 SSSSQGSTRVILAFD
-124 LDRDINGAAREVQAA
+124 SDRDINGAAREVQAA
-139 INASRTLLPS
+139 INASRNLLPS

-154 PTYKKVNPSQAPIMV
+154 PTYKKINPSQAPIMV
-169 LSLTSDVLEKG
+169 LSLTSDVLQKG

-185 ASTILSQSLSQVQGV
+185 ASTILSQSLSQVPGV

-207 SSLPAVRIELEPQSL
+207 SSLPAVRIELEPQAL
-222 NQYGVALDDVRNTI
+222 NQYGVALDDVRTAI

-246 SVEDDQRLWQ
+246 SLEDAGRNWQ
-256 VQANDQLEKAKDYES
+256 IQANDQLEKAKDYEPL
-271 LIIHYNGGAAL
+271 LIRYQNGAAL
-282 RLKDVAKVSDGVEDR
+282 RLGDVAKISDGVEDR
-297 YNSGFFNDDAAV
+297 YNSGFFNNDSAV
-309 LLVINRQAGANIIET
+309 LLVINRQSGANIIET
-324 VNEIKAQL
+324 VKQIKAQL

-340 ASVKLNLAMDR
+340 SSVKLSLAMDR
-351 SPVIKATLH
+351 SPVITATLH
-360 EAEMTLLIAVALVIL
+360 EAEMTLLIAVGLVIL
-375 VVFLF
+375 VVYLF

-404 MYLYGFSLN
+404 MYLFGFSLN
-413 NLSLMALILAT
+413 NFSLMALILAT

-443 EGVRPM
+443 DGIPPM
-449 RAAYLGAQEVGFTLL
+449 KAAYLGAKEVGFTLL
-464 SMNVSLVAVFLSI
+464 SMNLSLVVVFLSI
-477 LFMGGIIESL
+477 LFIGGIIASL
-487 FREFSITLAAAIVVS
+487 FREFSITLAASILVS

-519 PHTPGQEN
+519 PHQQGEPT
-527 RLQRWSR
+527 RLQRWSEKTNAR
-534 RANDWMVGKYATSL
+534 MIAAYAVSL

-562 FVTIGVNI
+562 FITIGVNI

-580 MPQQDTGQLIGFV
+580 LPQQDTGQLIGFV
-593 RGDDGLSFSVMQ
+593 RGDDGMSFGNMQ
-605 PKMEIFRRAVL
+605 PKMEIFRKAVL
-616 KDEAVESVAGFIGGN
+616 ADTAVQSVAGFIGGT

-642 LKPIKERSISAQKVI
+642 LKPIKERNISAQKVI
-657 ERLRKEMPKVPG
+657 ERLRKEMPKVAG

-687 QTTSQYSYILQSG
+687 QTTSQYSYIIQSA
-700 DLGALREWYPKVVTA
+700 DLGSLREWYPKVVTA
-715 LKALPE
+715 LRGLPQ

-728 EGRGARQVTL
+728 EGRGAQQVTL

-756 AVLNNAYS
+756 AVLNNAYA

-782 EVNPKYAQDPITLKQ
+782 EVNPIYAQDSITLKQ
-797 VQVITADGARIP
+797 MQVITSTGARIP
-809 LSTIAHYENSLEN
+809 LSTIAHYENSLED

-835 IAFDMAE
+835 ISFDMAE

-847 QGGAAIERAIA
+847 QGTAAIERAIA
-858 KVGLPE
+858 KLGMPE
-864 DVIAKMAG
+864 DVIVKMAG

-880 QKSQPWMILG
+880 QKSQPFMILG

-964 RSQGMAPLESIRSAC
+964 RNDGLSPLESIRSAC
-979 LQRLRPIL
+979 PLRLRPIL

-1001 MSRAEGAEMRQPL
+1001 LGRAEGAEMRQPL

-1026 VLTLYT
+1026 ILTLYT

-1041 RLRHRFNKWRG
+1041 RARHRFNAWRG
-1052 VRTDAALETPL
+1052 VRTDAALDSAL

>member
-1 MQGPLREQARS
+1 
-12 HRGAAGLV
+12 
-20 GWCGGQSSMN
+20 MN

-69 FPVIVVQA
+69 FPVIVVSA

-98 FGSIAGVNTMS
+98 FGAIAGVNTMS
-109 SRSSQGSTRVILQFD
+109 SNSSQGSTRVILQFD
-124 LDRDINGAAREVQAA
+124 QDRDINGAAREVQAA
-139 INASRTLLPS
+139 INASRNLLPS
-149 GMRSM
+149 GMKSM
-154 PTYKKVNPSQAPIMV
+154 PTYKKINPSQAPIMV
-169 LSLTSDVLEKG
+169 LSLTSEVLSKG

-185 ASTILSQSLSQVQGV
+185 ASTILSQSLSQVPGV

-207 SSLPAVRIELEPQSL
+207 SSLPAVRIELEPQLL
-222 NQYGVALDDVRNTI
+222 NQYGVSLDDVRNTI

-246 SVEDDQRLWQ
+246 AVSDGERNWQ
-256 VQANDQLEKAKDYES
+256 IQANDQLEKAKDYEP
-271 LIIHYNGGAAL
+271 LIIRYQDGAAL
-282 RLKDVAKVSDGVEDR
+282 RLSHVAKVKDSVEDR
-297 YNSGFFNDDAAV
+297 YNSGFFNNDAAV
-309 LLVINRQAGANIIET
+309 LLVVNRQAGANIIET
-324 VNEIKAQL
+324 VNAIKAQL

-340 ASVKLNLAMDR
+340 ASVQLNLAMDR

-380 LGNFRAS
+380 LGNLRAS

-397 LVGTFAV
+397 LVGTFAI

-443 EGVRPM
+443 AGIAPM
-449 RAAYLGAQEVGFTLL
+449 KAAYLGAKEVGFTLL

-477 LFMGGIIESL
+477 LFMGGIVESL
-487 FREFSITLAAAIVVS
+487 FREFSITLAASIVVS

-519 PHTPGQEN
+519 PHVPGTEN
-527 RLQRWSR
+527 AMQRWSIR
-534 RANDWMVGKYATSL
+534 LNERMVSGYARSL

-562 FVTIGVNI
+562 LLTIGVNV

-605 PKMEIFRRAVL
+605 PKMEIFRKAVL
-616 KDEAVESVAGFIGGN
+616 ADPAVESVAGFIGGN
-631 NGTNNAFMLVR
+631 GGTNNAFMIVR
-642 LKPIKERSISAQKVI
+642 LKPVSERKVSAQKVI
-657 ERLRKEMPKVPG
+657 ERLRENMPKVPG
-669 AQLMLMADQDL
+669 GRLMLMADQDL
-680 QFGGGRE
+680 QFGGGRD
-687 QTTSQYSYILQSG
+687 QTSSQYSYILQSG
-700 DLGALREWYPKVVTA
+700 DLAELRTWYPKVVA
-715 LKALPE
+715 AFKALPE

-728 EGRGARQVTL
+728 EGRGAQQVTL
-738 IVDRDQA
+738 VVDRDQA

-782 EVNPKYAQDPITLKQ
+782 EVNPKYAQDPETLNQ
-797 VQVITADGARIP
+797 VQVITAEGQRIP
-809 LSTIAHYENSLEN
+809 LSAIAHYENSLQN

-835 IAFDMAE
+835 IAFDMAP
-842 GVTVE
+842 GVTLE
-847 QGGAAIERAIA
+847 QGTAAIERAIA
-858 KVGLPE
+858 KLGLPE
-864 DVIAKMAG
+864 EVIAKMAG
-872 TADAFAAT
+872 TGDAFADT
-880 QKSQPWMILG
+880 QKSQPFMILG

-895 YLVLGVLYESYIH
+895 YLVLGILYESYIH

-927 YALGGEFSLIS
+927 YLTGGEFSLIS

-964 RSQGMAPLESIRSAC
+964 RHSGMNPLESIRSAC

-987 MTTLAAILGALPLL
+987 MTTLAAILGALPLML
-1001 MSRAEGAEMRQPL
+1001 STAEGAEMRQPL

-1026 VLTLYT
+1026 ILTLYT

-1041 RLRHRFNKWRG
+1041 RTRHRFNKWRG
-1052 VRTDAALETPL
+1052 VRTDAALETAL

>member
-1 MQGPLREQARS
+1 
-12 HRGAAGLV
+12 
-20 GWCGGQSSMN
+20 MN
-30 LSGPFIKRPVATM
+30 LSGPFIRRPVATM
-43 LLSLAIMLLGGVSFG
+43 LLSLAIMLLGGMSFG

-77 SLPGASPEVMAST
+77 NLPGASPEVMAST

-98 FGSIAGVNTMS
+98 FGAIAGVNTMS

-139 INASRTLLPS
+139 INASRNLLPS

-154 PTYKKVNPSQAPIMV
+154 PTYKKVNPSQAPVMV

-185 ASTILSQSLSQVQGV
+185 ASTILSQSLSQVSGV

-207 SSLPAVRIELEPQSL
+207 SSLPAVRIELEPQLL
-222 NQYGVALDDVRNTI
+222 NQYGVALDDVRKAI
-236 ANANVRRPKG
+236 ADSNVRRPKG
-246 SVEDDQRLWQ
+246 SVEDDQRMWQ
-256 VQANDQLEKAKDYES
+256 IQANDQLEKAKDYETLVIRYQDGS
-271 LIIHYNGGAAL
+271 VL
-282 RLKDVAKVSDGVEDR
+282 RLKDVAKVIDGVEDR
-297 YNSGFFNDDAAV
+297 YNSGFFNNDAAV

-360 EAEMTLLIAVALVIL
+360 EAEMTLLIAVALVVL

-443 EGVRPM
+443 EGVPPM
-449 RAAYLGAQEVGFTLL
+449 QAAYLGAKEVGFTLL
-464 SMNVSLVAVFLSI
+464 SMNASLVAVFLSI
-477 LFMGGIIESL
+477 LFMGGIVESL

-519 PHTPGQEN
+519 PHEPGQEN
-527 RLQRWSR
+527 RLQRTSR
-534 RANDWMVGKYATSL
+534 RFNDWMVSGYATSL
-548 DWVLRHKRLTLLSL
+548 DWVLRHRRLTLLSL
-562 FVTIGVNI
+562 LVTVGVNI

-605 PKMEIFRRAVL
+605 PKMEVFRRAVL
-616 KDEAVESVAGFIGGN
+616 KDDAVQSVAGFIGGN

-687 QTTSQYSYILQSG
+687 QTTSQYSYILQSA
-700 DLGALREWYPKVVTA
+700 DLASLREWYPKVVA
-715 LKALPE
+715 AFRALPE

-728 EGRGARQVTL
+728 DGGGAQQVTL
-738 IVDRDQA
+738 VVDRDQA
-745 KRLGVDMDMVT
+745 KRLGIDMAMVT
-756 AVLNNAYS
+756 TVLNNAYS

-782 EVNPKYAQDPITLKQ
+782 EVNPKYAQDPNTLEQ
-797 VQVITADGARIP
+797 VQVITADGARVP
-809 LSTIAHYENSLEN
+809 LSTIAHYENSLED
-822 DRVSHEGQFASES
+822 DRVSHEGQFASEGIS
-835 IAFDMAE
+835 FDMAE

-847 QGGAAIERAIA
+847 QGTAAIERAIA
-858 KVGLPE
+858 RLGMPE

-880 QKSQPWMILG
+880 QKGQPLMILG
-890 ALVAV
+890 ALLAV

-927 YALGGEFSLIS
+927 YVLGEEFSLIS

-964 RSQGMAPLESIRSAC
+964 RGGLAPQESIRSAC
-979 LQRLRPIL
+979 LLRLRPIL

-1001 MSRAEGAEMRQPL
+1001 IGGAEGSEMRQPL

-1020 GLIFSQ
+1020 GLVFSQ

-1041 RLRHRFNKWRG
+1041 KLRHRFNRWRG

>member
-1 MQGPLREQARS
+1 
-12 HRGAAGLV
+12 
-20 GWCGGQSSMN
+20 MN
-30 LSGPFIKRPVATM
+30 LSGPFIRRPVATM
-43 LLSLAIMLLGGVSFG
+43 LLSFAIMLLGGVCFG

-77 SLPGASPEVMAST
+77 NLPGASPEVMAST

-98 FGSIAGVNTMS
+98 FGAIAGVNTMS

-139 INASRTLLPS
+139 INASRNLLPS

-185 ASTILSQSLSQVQGV
+185 ASTILSQSLSQVAGV

-207 SSLPAVRIELEPQSL
+207 SSLPAVRIELEPQLL
-222 NQYGVALDDVRNTI
+222 NQYGVALDDVRTAI
-236 ANANVRRPKG
+236 ADSNVRRPKG
-246 SVEDDQRLWQ
+246 SVEDDKRMWQ
-256 VQANDQLEKAKDYES
+256 VQANDQLEKAKDYETLVIRYQDGS
-271 LIIHYNGGAAL
+271 VL
-282 RLKDVAKVSDGVEDR
+282 RLKDVAKVSDSVEDR

-324 VNEIKAQL
+324 VNEIKNQL

-360 EAEMTLLIAVALVIL
+360 EAEMTLLIAVALVVL

-443 EGVRPM
+443 EGVPPM
-449 RAAYLGAQEVGFTLL
+449 KAAYLGAEEVGFTLL
-464 SMNVSLVAVFLSI
+464 SMNASLVAVFLSI
-477 LFMGGIIESL
+477 LFMGGIVESL

-519 PHTPGQEN
+519 PHVPGQEN
-527 RLQRWSR
+527 RLQRWSHGLNER
-534 RANDWMVGKYATSL
+534 MVRGYARSL
-548 DWVLRHKRLTLLSL
+548 DWVLRHRRLTLLSL
-562 FVTIGVNI
+562 LVTIGVNI

-593 RGDDGLSFSVMQ
+593 RGDDGLSFNVMQ

-616 KDEAVESVAGFIGGN
+616 KDEAVQSVAGFIGGN

-642 LKPIKERSISAQKVI
+642 LKPIKERGISAQKVI

-687 QTTSQYSYILQSG
+687 QTTSQYSYILQSA
-700 DLGALREWYPKVVTA
+700 DLASLRTWYPKVVA
-715 LKALPE
+715 AFRALPE

-728 EGRGARQVTL
+728 DGGGAQQVTL

-745 KRLGVDMDMVT
+745 KRLGIDMDMVT
-756 AVLNNAYS
+756 SVLNNAYS

-782 EVNPKYAQDPITLKQ
+782 EVNPKYAQDPNTLEQ
-797 VQVITADGARIP
+797 VQVITADGARVP
-809 LSTIAHYENSLEN
+809 LSAIAHYENSLED
-822 DRVSHEGQFASES
+822 DRVSHEGQFASEGIS
-835 IAFDMAE
+835 FDMAE

-847 QGGAAIERAIA
+847 QGTAAIERAIA
-858 KVGLPE
+858 KLGMPE

-880 QKSQPWMILG
+880 QKSQPFMILG
-890 ALVAV
+890 ALLAV

-927 YALGGEFSLIS
+927 YVLGSEFSLIS

-964 RSQGMAPLESIRSAC
+964 RAGQTPLESIRSAC
-979 LQRLRPIL
+979 LLRLRPIL

-1001 MSRAEGAEMRQPL
+1001 LGGAEGSEMRQPL

-1020 GLIFSQ
+1020 GLVFSQ

-1041 RLRHRFNKWRG
+1041 NLRHRFNRWRG

>member
-1 MQGPLREQARS
+1 
-12 HRGAAGLV
+12 
-20 GWCGGQSSMN
+20 MN

-98 FGSIAGVNTMS
+98 FGAIAGVNTMS

-139 INASRTLLPS
+139 INASRNLLPS

-207 SSLPAVRIELEPQSL
+207 SSLPAVRIELEPQAL
-222 NQYGVALDDVRNTI
+222 NQYGVALDDVRKTI
-236 ANANVRRPKG
+236 AGANVRRPKG
-246 SVEDDQRLWQ
+246 SVEDSERLWQ
-256 VQANDQLEKAKDYES
+256 IQANDQLEKAKDYES
-271 LIIHYNGGAAL
+271 LIIHYNNGAAL

-443 EGVRPM
+443 EGVKPM
-449 RAAYLGAQEVGFTLL
+449 KAAYLGAKEVGFTLL

-519 PHTPGQEN
+519 PHTPGEEN

-534 RANDWMVGKYATSL
+534 RTNDWMVGKYVTSL
-548 DWVLRHKRLTLLSL
+548 DWVLRHRRLTLLSL
-562 FVTIGVNI
+562 LITVGVNV

-605 PKMEIFRRAVL
+605 PKMETFRRAVL
-616 KDEAVESVAGFIGGN
+616 KDDAVESVAGFIGGT

-642 LKPIKERSISAQKVI
+642 LKPIKERQLSAQKVI

-700 DLGALREWYPKVVTA
+700 DLGSLREWYPKVVAA
-715 LKALPE
+715 LRALPE

-728 EGRGARQVTL
+728 EGRGAQQVTL

-745 KRLGVDMDMVT
+745 KRLGVDMNMVT

-782 EVNPKYAQDPITLKQ
+782 EVNPKYAQDPVTLNQ
-797 VQVITADGARIP
+797 VHVITADGARIP
-809 LSTIAHYENSLEN
+809 LSTIAHYENSLED
-822 DRVSHEGQFASES
+822 DRVSHEGQFASEDIS
-835 IAFDMAE
+835 FDMAE

-847 QGGAAIERAIA
+847 KGSAAIERAIA
-858 KVGLPE
+858 KLGLPE

-880 QKSQPWMILG
+880 QKSQPFMILG
-890 ALVAV
+890 ALLAV

-964 RSQGMAPLESIRSAC
+964 RHQGLSPLESIRSAC

-1001 MSRAEGAEMRQPL
+1001 LSRAEGAEMRQPL

-1041 RLRHRFNKWRG
+1041 KLRHRFNKWRG

>member
-1 MQGPLREQARS
+1 
-12 HRGAAGLV
+12 
-20 GWCGGQSSMN
+20 MN

-58 LLPVS
+58 LLPVA

-98 FGSIAGVNTMS
+98 FGAIAGVNTMS

-139 INASRTLLPS
+139 INASRNLLPS

-185 ASTILSQSLSQVQGV
+185 ASTILSQSLSQVSGV

-207 SSLPAVRIELEPQSL
+207 SSLPAVRIELEPQLL

-236 ANANVRRPKG
+236 ADANVRRPKG

-271 LIIHYNGGAAL
+271 LIIHYNDGAAL

-443 EGVRPM
+443 EGVAPM
-449 RAAYLGAQEVGFTLL
+449 KAAYLGAQEVGFTLL

-477 LFMGGIIESL
+477 LFMGGIVESL
-487 FREFSITLAAAIVVS
+487 FREFSITLAASIIVS

-519 PHTPGQEN
+519 PHIPGQEN
-527 RLQRWSR
+527 RLQRWSQ
-534 RANDWMVGKYATSL
+534 RANEWMVGKYATSL
-548 DWVLRHKRLTLLSL
+548 DFVLRHRRLTLLSL
-562 FVTIGVNI
+562 ILTIVGNI

-593 RGDDGLSFSVMQ
+593 RGDDGLSFNVMQ

-616 KDEAVESVAGFIGGN
+616 KDPAVESVAGFIGGT
-631 NGTNNAFMLVR
+631 NGINNAFMLVR
-642 LKPIKERSISAQKVI
+642 LKPIAERNISAQKVI
-657 ERLRKEMPKVPG
+657 ERMRKEMPKVPG
-669 AQLMLMADQDL
+669 GQLMLMADQDL

-700 DLGALREWYPKVVTA
+700 DLGSLREWYPKVVTA

-728 EGRGARQVTL
+728 EGRGAQQVTL
-738 IVDRDQA
+738 VVDRDQA

-782 EVNPKYAQDPITLKQ
+782 EVNPKYAQDPITLNQ

-809 LSTIAHYENSLEN
+809 LSTIAHYESSLED

-835 IAFDMAE
+835 ISFDMAD

-847 QGGAAIERAIA
+847 QGSVAIERAIA

-927 YALGGEFSLIS
+927 YVLGGEFSLIS

-964 RSQGMAPLESIRSAC
+964 RNKGLSPVESIRSAC

-1001 MSRAEGAEMRQPL
+1001 LSGAEGAEMRQPL

-1020 GLIFSQ
+1020 GLVFSQ

-1041 RLRHRFNKWRG
+1041 KARHRFNRWRG

>member
-1 MQGPLREQARS
+1 
-12 HRGAAGLV
+12 
-20 GWCGGQSSMN
+20 MN

-580 MPQQDTGQLIGFV
+580 LPQQDTGQLIGFV

-605 PKMEIFRRAVL
+605 PKMEVFRRAVL

-964 RSQGMAPLESIRSAC
+964 RNQGMAPLESIRSAC

-1001 MSRAEGAEMRQPL
+1001 LSRAEGAEMRQPL

-1041 RLRHRFNKWRG
+1041 KLRHRFNKWRG